1 MVLDPT
7 TGCLYAA
14 PAAPHSAYTA
24 AVHPGYDVS
33 QLLQQTTGQVVWV
46 SLVLISTTKC
56 LLIKIE
62 NVKIKKKCIKKK
74 FNLINNYM
82 VQFTNNN

>member
-7 TGCLYAA
+7 TGCLYATQ
-14 PAAPHSAYTA
+14 AAPHSAYTA

-46 SLVLISTTKC
+46 SLILFC
-56 LLIKIE
+56 LSKNLNLK
-62 NVKIKKKCIKKK
+62 KFKKK
-74 FNLINNYM
+74 
-82 VQFTNNN
+82 